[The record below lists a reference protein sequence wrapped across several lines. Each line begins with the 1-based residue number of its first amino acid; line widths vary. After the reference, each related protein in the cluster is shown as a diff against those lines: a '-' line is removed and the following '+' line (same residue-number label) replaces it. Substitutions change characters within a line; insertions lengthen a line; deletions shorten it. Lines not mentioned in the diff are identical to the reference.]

1 MGEAVLMGTGEM
13 HHPYIIFGRGLDS
26 AFKMD
31 LNSGI
36 DPEMLNKMVATSKAF
51 DTGEFL
57 TVRTWKPGT

>member
-1 MGEAVLMGTGEM
+1 MGTGEV
-13 HHPYIIFGRGLDS
+13 HPPYSIFSRGLDS

-31 LNSGI
+31 LNLVT
-36 DPEMLNKMVATSKAF
+36 DPEMLYKEVATSKAF